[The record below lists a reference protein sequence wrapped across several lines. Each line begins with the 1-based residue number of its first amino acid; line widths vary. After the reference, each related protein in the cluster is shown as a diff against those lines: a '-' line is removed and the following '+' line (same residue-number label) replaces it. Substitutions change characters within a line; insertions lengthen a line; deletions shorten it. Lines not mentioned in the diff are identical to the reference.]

1 MARSRGAGLTREGAL
16 REGTE
21 KAWPLLCR
29 ASPHPLGLQS
39 ESHAGRHA
47 GASWGDGGVV
57 RLPRLVS
64 LCC

>member
-1 MARSRGAGLTREGAL
+1 MARSQGDRPDAEGAQ
-16 REGTE
+16 REGTR
-21 KAWPLLCR
+21 KAWSLLFR
-29 ASPHPLGLQS
+29 AGSHPLGAQF

-47 GASWGDGGVV
+47 GVSWGDGGVV